1 MKANRVCVVALL
13 LIVCGCG
20 ESKAARTRLELKN
33 FDKTIQAYQAKNRI
47 WPDGLED
54 LATPQPD
61 GSEGYLAKSAL
72 VDPWGRS
79 YQYDRNNRH
88 PDNDQPLIW
97 SEGPNP
103 GESGS
108 KIANWSPKEY

>member
-1 MKANRVCVVALL
+1 MKANYVFVAAVLV
-13 LIVCGCG
+13 IVCGCG
-20 ESKAARTRLELKN
+20 DSKAARSRLELKN
-33 FDKTIQAYQAKNRI
+33 LDKTAQAYQAKNRA
-47 WPDGLED
+47 WPDSLED
-54 LATPQPD
+54 LASRQQD

-72 VDPWGRS
+72 VDPWGRP

-108 KIANWSPKEY
+108 KITNWSPKEN

>member
-1 MKANRVCVVALL
+1 MKAKHVCVVALL

-33 FDKTIQAYQAKNRI
+33 LDKTVQAYQAKNRA
-47 WPDGLED
+47 WPDSLED
-54 LATPQPD
+54 VATQQSD
-61 GSEGYLAKSAL
+61 GSEGYVAKSAL
-72 VDPWGRS
+72 VDPWGRP
-79 YQYDRNNRH
+79 YQYDRNDRH
-88 PDNDQPLIW
+88 PENDQPLIW

-108 KIANWSPKEY
+108 KIANWSPNEL